1 MNTHTHLKIKT
12 PGTMPIKK
20 HVKGR
25 MVSCVG
31 IYMYQDIQRDI
42 FKDRLPQWDV
52 SDRKK
57 NKKIGRKH
65 IFLFYFQFFF
75 FYIQTTVYNRI
86 EPQNWWIY
94 FFHIFFLS
102 KG

>member
-57 NKKIGRKH
+57 KTKK
-65 IFLFYFQFFF
+65 
-75 FYIQTTVYNRI
+75 
-86 EPQNWWIY
+86 
-94 FFHIFFLS
+94 
-102 KG
+102 